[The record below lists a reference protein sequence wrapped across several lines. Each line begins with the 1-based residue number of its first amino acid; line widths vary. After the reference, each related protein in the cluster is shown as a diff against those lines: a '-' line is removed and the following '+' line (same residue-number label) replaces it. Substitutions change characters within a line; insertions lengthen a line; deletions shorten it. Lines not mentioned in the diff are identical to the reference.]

1 MKNIHF
7 IINPKAGSGKN
18 ILNIDFLGAYF
29 KEPEYSLCVKYSKY
43 KKQAI
48 ELTQNSIKE
57 GAQTIVACGGDG
69 TINEIASCLVGTNIK
84 LGIIPIGSG
93 NGLAS
98 HLMIPQVLKKA
109 IEVIKNDD
117 VVTIDVGRINEQY
130 FFSNTGMGFDANVIK
145 NYEALKKRTII
156 GYIKASFKSFN
167 EYKKERDVKISIDR
181 NHIILN
187 PFLVFIS
194 NSNELGFNISLT
206 PKASLMDGQLDVI
219 IVPEISKIKMLL
231 FGALMLI
238 RKSHWLKEIK
248 TYQTKNIEI
257 YRNEG
262 TFLNSQIDG
271 EFHKVEDK
279 KISISVLEKS
289 LDILAPRNIE
299 PQL

>member
-1 MKNIHF
+1 LKNIHF
-7 IINPKAGSGKN
+7 IINPKAGSGN
-18 ILNIDFLGAYF
+18 TILDINFLRPYF
-29 KEPEYSLCVKYSKY
+29 NEADYGLTVKYSKY

-48 ELTQNSIKE
+48 ALTKDSVKE

-69 TINEIASCLVGTNIK
+69 TINEVASCLVGTTIK
-84 LGIIPIGSG
+84 LGIIPMGSG

-98 HLMIPQVLKKA
+98 HLMIPQVIEKA
-109 IEVIKNDD
+109 IEIIKNDD
-117 VVTIDVGRINEQY
+117 VVTIDVGRINEQF

-145 NYEALKKRTII
+145 NYEALEKRTII

-167 EYKKERDVKISIDR
+167 EYKKERDVMISIDR
-181 NHIILN
+181 NHTILN

-206 PKASLMDGQLDVI
+206 PKACLMDGQLDVL
-219 IVPEISKIKMLL
+219 IVPEISKLKMLL

-248 TYQTKNIEI
+248 TYQTKNLQI

-262 TFLNSQIDG
+262 QFLDSQIDG
-271 EFHKVEDK
+271 EFHLVEDK
-279 KISISVLEKS
+279 NISISVLEKS
-289 LDILAPRNIE
+289 LGILAPKNTV

>member
-7 IINPKAGSGKN
+7 IINPKAGSGNN
-18 ILNIDFLGAYF
+18 ILDIDFLRPFFHATD
-29 KEPEYSLCVKYSKY
+29 YSLCVKYSKF

-48 ELTQNSIKE
+48 TLTNNSIKE

-98 HLMIPQVLKKA
+98 HLMIPQVIKNA
-109 IEVIKNDD
+109 IEIIKNED
-117 VVTIDVGRINEQY
+117 VLTIDVGRINEQY
-130 FFSNTGMGFDANVIK
+130 FFSNTGLGFDAHVIK

-167 EYKKERDVKISIDR
+167 EYKRERDVKISIDR
-181 NHIILN
+181 NHVILN
-187 PFLVFIS
+187 PFLVFVS

-206 PKASLMDGQLDVI
+206 PKASLMDGKLDVL
-219 IVPEISKIKMLL
+219 IVPELSKLKMLL

-248 TYQTKNIEI
+248 TYQTKNLQIH
-257 YRNEG
+257 RSG
-262 TFLNSQIDG
+262 GLFLDSQIDG
-271 EFHKVEDK
+271 EFHLVEDK
-279 KISISVLEKS
+279 IISISVLEKS
-289 LDILAPRNIE
+289 LGILAPKNIE

>member
-7 IINPKAGSGKN
+7 IINPKAGSGKT

-206 PKASLMDGQLDVI
+206 PEASLMDGQLDVI